1 MLTSYFYFQFDP
13 DLVLVSAGFDSAL
26 GDPKVKF
33 FLKTFVHY
41 NYNKTILKDKNSLMK
56 SLLAI
61 FGTLIRT
68 RAWNQKLPKT
78 WIYKYQTDGR
88 TDG

>member
-56 SLLAI
+56 SFSHFWQAYQN
-61 FGTLIRT
+61 TSVE
-68 RAWNQKLPKT
+68 PKT
-78 WIYKYQTDGR
+78 SKNLDL
-88 TDG
+88 